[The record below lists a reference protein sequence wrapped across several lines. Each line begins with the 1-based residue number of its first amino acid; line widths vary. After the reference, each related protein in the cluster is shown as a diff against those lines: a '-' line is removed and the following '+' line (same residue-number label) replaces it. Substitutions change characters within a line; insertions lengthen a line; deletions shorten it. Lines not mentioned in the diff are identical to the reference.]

1 MLMTLSSLKHQFT
14 NLCKYATSA
23 DLKSAV
29 LKFSVKTAIYKPM
42 QIH

>member
-14 NLCKYATSA
+14 NLCKFA

-29 LKFSVKTAIYKPM
+29 LKFAVKNSIYKPM
-42 QIH
+42 